1 MEPLIPQFIFRV
13 GIVPLSFLQHFPDFL
28 QKKFGIRA
36 SEAGSYD

>member
-1 MEPLIPQFIFRV
+1 MEPLIHQFIFRV